1 MMINLIVAC
10 GYDGQIGK
18 NNKLLWHIP
27 EDFKSFKRLTS
38 NHVIIMGRNTFES
51 LPGMLPNR
59 IHIVISSK
67 ELEQKENLFVVKSL
81 EEAIEKAKDISHHK
95 EEQVWVIGGGKVYQ
109 ECLEKNIIDRIY
121 LSLVDYNGPAD
132 TYINLFY
139 LNNFNLIFSE
149 KYSKTEETPKW
160 EFKIYKKDCLCK

>member
-1 MMINLIVAC
+1 MKINLIVAC
-10 GYDGQIGK
+10 GNDGQIGL

-27 EDFKSFKRLTS
+27 EDFKNFKKLTS

-51 LPGMLPNR
+51 LPGMLPDR

-67 ELEQKENLFVVKSL
+67 DLERKENLYVVKSL
-81 EEAIEKAKDISHHK
+81 EEAIEKAKEFLYFK
-95 EEQVWVIGGGKVYQ
+95 EEQVWIIGGGKVYQ
-109 ECLEKNIIDRIY
+109 ECLEKKLIDRIY

-132 TYINLFY
+132 TYINLYY

-149 KYSKTEETPKW
+149 KYNETEKTPKW
-160 EFKIYKKDCLCK
+160 EFKIYKKDC

>member
-1 MMINLIVAC
+1 MKINLIVAC
-10 GYDGQIGK
+10 GNDGQIGL

-27 EDFKSFKRLTS
+27 EDFKNFKKLTS

-51 LPGMLPNR
+51 LPRMLPDR

-67 ELEQKENLFVVKSL
+67 DLERKENLYVVKSL
-81 EEAIEKAKDISHHK
+81 QEAIEKAKEFLYFK
-95 EEQVWVIGGGKVYQ
+95 EEQVWIIGGGKVYQ
-109 ECLEKNIIDRIY
+109 ECLEKKLIDRIY

-132 TYINLFY
+132 TYINLYY

-149 KYSKTEETPKW
+149 KYNETEKTPKW
-160 EFKIYKKDCLCK
+160 EFKIYNRND

>member
-1 MMINLIVAC
+1 MKINLIVAC
-10 GYDGQIGK
+10 GNDGQIGL

-27 EDFKSFKRLTS
+27 EDFKNFKKLTS

-51 LPGMLPNR
+51 LPGMLPDR

-67 ELEQKENLFVVKSL
+67 DLERKENLYVVKSL
-81 EEAIEKAKDISHHK
+81 EEAIEKAKEFLYFK

-109 ECLEKNIIDRIY
+109 ECLEKKLIDRIY

-132 TYINLFY
+132 TYINLYY

-149 KYSKTEETPKW
+149 KYNETEKTPKW
-160 EFKIYKKDCLCK
+160 EFKIYNRND

>member
-1 MMINLIVAC
+1 MKINLIVAC
-10 GYDGQIGK
+10 GNDGQIGL

-27 EDFKSFKRLTS
+27 EDFKNFKKLTS

-51 LPGMLPNR
+51 LPGMLPDR

-67 ELEQKENLFVVKSL
+67 DLERKENLYVVKSL
-81 EEAIEKAKDISHHK
+81 EEAIEKAKEFLYFK

-109 ECLEKNIIDRIY
+109 ECLEKKLIDRIY

-132 TYINLFY
+132 TYINLYY

-149 KYSKTEETPKW
+149 KYNETEKTPKW
-160 EFKIYKKDCLCK
+160 EFKIYKKDC

>member
-1 MMINLIVAC
+1 MKINLIVAC
-10 GYDGQIGK
+10 GNDGQIGL

-27 EDFKSFKRLTS
+27 EDFKNFKKLTS

-51 LPGMLPNR
+51 LPGMLPDR

-67 ELEQKENLFVVKSL
+67 DLERKENLYVVKSL
-81 EEAIEKAKDISHHK
+81 EEAIEKAKEFLYFK

-109 ECLEKNIIDRIY
+109 ECLEKKLIDRIY

-132 TYINLFY
+132 TYINLYY

-149 KYSKTEETPKW
+149 KHNETEKTQKW
-160 EFKIYKKDCLCK
+160 EFKIYKKDC